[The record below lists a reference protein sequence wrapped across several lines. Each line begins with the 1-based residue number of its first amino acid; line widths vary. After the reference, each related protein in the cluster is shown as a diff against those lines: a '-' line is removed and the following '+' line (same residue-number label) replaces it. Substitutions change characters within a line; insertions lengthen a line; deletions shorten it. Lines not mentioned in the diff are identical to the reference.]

1 MLFNHYEEEESES
14 SCNVM
19 AIERVL
25 SYESMNVAEEE
36 LLPVVQ
42 QVNVTDTKENG
53 INIAITENN
62 DESSVSI
69 FRRFVD
75 NEGEQ
80 VDDDSP
86 NITTDIL
93 NHRTNFESGSFLTE
107 ARDIGVRVRNEA

>member
-1 MLFNHYEEEESES
+1 
-14 SCNVM
+14 M

-36 LLPVVQ
+36 YQPVVQ
-42 QVNVTDTKENG
+42 HVVVTDTKENG
-53 INIAITENN
+53 INIAITEIN
-62 DESSVSI
+62 DDSSISI
-69 FRRFVD
+69 FRKFVD

-93 NHRTNFESGSFLTE
+93 NHKTNFESGTFLTD
-107 ARDIGVRVRNEA
+107 ARDNASRVRNEF